1 MFIFNFKYG
10 YFRLLKKTA
19 PPPSPTPSHRT
30 VQARGIIFRNVDNPT
45 SLFQYFLVRYHPWS
59 HDLSS
64 LLTKTEGDTLPYL
77 LEPGTSLPQDC
88 HLEGGSPSAK
98 TTEGLGRS
106 GQVSSQK
113 GTLWHLVSKAEA
125 TRSLSD
131 RSPAAAALCVFAW
144 PSCCWISCRF
154 RQLLSDKRSVE
165 ASGQDFTFTY
175 TVCRCAIMSFWTN

>member
-19 PPPSPTPSHRT
+19 PPPPSKRT
-30 VQARGIIFRNVDNPT
+30 VHWGPGG
-45 SLFQYFLVRYHPWS
+45 LFS
-59 HDLSS
+59 E
-64 LLTKTEGDTLPYL
+64 LLTIPPLYSNIFWFDTIHGRMIFLPSSQQQKGDTLPHL

-88 HLEGGSPSAK
+88 HLVGGSSAK
-98 TTEGLGRS
+98 TTEGLARS

-131 RSPAAAALCVFAW
+131 RSLAPQLSGPAAAV
-144 PSCCWISCRF
+144 
-154 RQLLSDKRSVE
+154 
-165 ASGQDFTFTY
+165 G
-175 TVCRCAIMSFWTN
+175 

>member
-19 PPPSPTPSHRT
+19 PPPHPVPENCALG
-30 VQARGIIFRNVDNPT
+30 ARGTIFRTVDNPT

-88 HLEGGSPSAK
+88 HLVGGSSAK
-98 TTEGLGRS
+98 TTERLERS

-131 RSPAAAALCVFAW
+131 RSLAPQLSYAPASSSGPAAAV
-144 PSCCWISCRF
+144 
-154 RQLLSDKRSVE
+154 
-165 ASGQDFTFTY
+165 G
-175 TVCRCAIMSFWTN
+175 